1 MNTLPKYRSHTLRA
15 GRASIPG
22 AYYYIIIVTHQ
33 RKRIL
38 ADDNV
43 ASIIFRA
50 FNWLEVE
57 NRLERICIMVMPDH
71 VHTVIKL
78 GEGQTLT
85 KVLHSMK
92 RFTAR
97 EINKCLSR
105 EGVLWQK
112 GYSDWGIRT
121 EEALNNTIRY
131 CYMNPV
137 REGLVRS
144 ARDYPYWWCKFEME

>member
-1 MNTLPKYRSHTLRA
+1 
-15 GRASIPG
+15 
-22 AYYYIIIVTHQ
+22 
-33 RKRIL
+33 
-38 ADDNV
+38 
-43 ASIIFRA
+43 
-50 FNWLEVE
+50 
-57 NRLERICIMVMPDH
+57 MVMPDH

-78 GEGQTLT
+78 GKGQTLT

-97 EINKCLSR
+97 EINKYLSR

-137 REGLVRS
+137 RERLVRS
-144 ARDYPYWWCKFEME
+144 AWDYPYWWCKFEME